1 LPKPDSS
8 PPAQKPSPRDRLR
21 RTLPALLGIG
31 ISIGLLFWALRG
43 VAITEVLQHIAAAEP
58 GPLLAAVVLATLTF
72 PLRLVRWRLLLR
84 DEQGLTYPVGPLWHA
99 IALGFMANNL
109 LPLRAGELVRSYT
122 ASRLARIRFTTVLSS
137 VVVERIFDALTVT
150 ALLTLALLS
159 PDLPR
164 SVMVGGVPV
173 AHLAQLGGL
182 MGGAGLLMAV
192 VVLAVPLPAER
203 LVRQLLPST
212 RLADRIV
219 HLIEGVRQGLVVLR
233 APGRMVGVVLWS
245 LILWLVNALAFYIGF
260 GAFDIPVS
268 YYGALL
274 LQGLLVVGISI
285 PSTPGFFGPFE
296 AVIVAVLAL
305 YGVPNDVAFS
315 YAIAFH
321 LTTFVPITLLG
332 LWSMTKTPGGF
343 KGLRQRP
350 A

>member
-8 PPAQKPSPRDRLR
+8 PPAQELSRGDRFR
-21 RTLPALLGIG
+21 RILPALLGIG
-31 ISIGLLFWALRG
+31 ISVGLLLWALRG
-43 VAITEVLQHIAAAEP
+43 VAITEVLHHIGAAEP
-58 GPLLAAVVLATLTF
+58 GPLLVAVVLATLTF

-84 DEQGLTYPVGPLWHA
+84 DEHGMTYPVGPLWHA

-109 LPLRAGELVRSYT
+109 LPLRAGELVRSYA

-137 VVVERIFDALTVT
+137 VAVERIFDALTIA
-150 ALLTLALLS
+150 ALLTVALLS

-164 SVMVGGVPV
+164 SVMVGGVPI

-182 MGGAGLLMAV
+182 MGGIGLLIAILI
-192 VVLAVPLPAER
+192 LAAPLAAER
-203 LVRQLLPST
+203 LVRRLFPST
-212 RLADRIV
+212 RLADRLV
-219 HLIEGVRQGLVVLR
+219 SLIEGIRQGLAVLR
-233 APGRMVGVVLWS
+233 TPGRLAGVVLWS
-245 LILWLVNALAFYIGF
+245 LILWLVNALAFHVGF
-260 GAFDIPVS
+260 AAFDIPVS
-268 YYGALL
+268 YSGALL
-274 LQGLLVVGISI
+274 LQGLLILGISI

-315 YAIAFH
+315 YAISFH
-321 LTTFVPITLLG
+321 LTSFVPITLLG

-343 KGLRQRP
+343 KSLRQRP